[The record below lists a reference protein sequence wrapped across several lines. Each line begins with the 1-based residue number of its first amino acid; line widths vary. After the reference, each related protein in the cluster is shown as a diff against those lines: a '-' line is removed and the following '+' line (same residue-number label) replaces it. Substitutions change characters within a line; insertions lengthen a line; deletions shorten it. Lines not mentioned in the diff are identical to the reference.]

1 MTSIKNFVD
10 KIEKIEKEI
19 NEIFTSKF
27 DENEK
32 NFEVL
37 NNNEEFSEPIETEL
51 SKNLK
56 NYLENKN
63 EKEISHENCEYDTEN
78 NEDNVKD
85 KDEEEESF
93 YEESINNKERNNA
106 YIISYNP
113 DKNSENED
121 KNKFT
126 TGTSS
131 PNNNEYIIKK

>member
-113 DKNSENED
+113 DKNSGNED

>member
-63 EKEISHENCEYDTEN
+63 EKEISHENCEYNTEN

-93 YEESINNKERNNA
+93 YEESINNKERNNS

-113 DKNSENED
+113 DKNSGNED

>member
-1 MTSIKNFVD
+1 MTSKNIVD
-10 KIEKIEKEI
+10 KKEKIEKEI

-63 EKEISHENCEYDTEN
+63 EKEISHENCEYNTEN

-113 DKNSENED
+113 DKNSGNED

>member
-1 MTSIKNFVD
+1 MKSKNIVD

-93 YEESINNKERNNA
+93 YEESINNKKRNNA

>member
-93 YEESINNKERNNA
+93 YEESINNKKRNNA

>member
-1 MTSIKNFVD
+1 MKSKNIVD

-63 EKEISHENCEYDTEN
+63 EKEISHENCEYNTEN

-93 YEESINNKERNNA
+93 YEESINNKKRNNA

-113 DKNSENED
+113 DKNSEGED

>member
-63 EKEISHENCEYDTEN
+63 EKEISHENCEYNTEN

>member
-113 DKNSENED
+113 DQNSGNED

>member
-78 NEDNVKD
+78 NEDKVKD

-93 YEESINNKERNNA
+93 YEESINNKKRNNA

-113 DKNSENED
+113 DKNSGNED

>member
-1 MTSIKNFVD
+1 MKSKNIVD

-113 DKNSENED
+113 DKNSGNED